1 MYRTG
6 NQRWSVDD
14 ASQALGVIERQTAV
28 LMRHF
33 EMLCRRTDVHDD
45 LDRAEYLMLRTLD
58 DCGPMDIN
66 GLATSL
72 GVDPSTAGRQV
83 AVLQNTGL
91 VLKSPAPGDR
101 RRSIITPTAEGLRRM
116 ETVRERRTESVADLL
131 ADWTEDELRTLG
143 VLFDKYNRAVAAKH
157 LTGAP
162 ERPADHPLAVRS

>member
-14 ASQALGVIERQTAV
+14 AAEALGVIERQTAV

-33 EMLCRRTDVHDD
+33 EMLWRRVDVRDG

-58 DCGPMDIN
+58 DSGPMDIN
-66 GLATSL
+66 GLAASL
-72 GVDPSTAGRQV
+72 GLDPSTAGRQV
-83 AVLQNTGL
+83 AVLQNNGL
-91 VLKSPAPGDR
+91 VLKSPDPGDR

-116 ETVRERRTESVADLL
+116 ETVRERRTASVADLL

-162 ERPADHPLAVRS
+162 APGHPVAVRS